1 MDLNI
6 LVIVFKVVSL
16 LAALTLVY
24 AVRYVDFRSA
34 RMGVVLLVAA
44 GTSALNIAALILRT
58 SRMVE
63 VSLCGTGLLTLL
75 SFVLAITA
83 RGARPVKWSLIQRII
98 LVAVATMVFAPSYLY
113 PLGVGPIACQPK
125 SGVLPECVA
134 GVRTGSGSNPN
145 LILSESQ
152 SQVLGR
158 KVTLRKFKELENIHA
173 NEGSR
178 FKIIERELS
187 YKTHTPLFVAAET
200 PVLSFKGQAD
210 ILHFAGELSE
220 EVAQACDLEMV
231 SPYRIDFDSADRTP
245 VMLYH
250 GINGFMSAD
259 VFWKNQGNNIGVLRM
274 ELRLLIADLAKSILY
289 LESETTN

>member
-16 LAALTLVY
+16 LAALTLAY

-44 GTSALNIAALILRT
+44 GTSALNVAALILRT
-58 SRMVE
+58 CRMVE
-63 VSLCGTGLLTLL
+63 ASLCATGLLTLL

-113 PLGVGPIACQPK
+113 PLGVGPIACQTK

-220 EVAQACDLEMV
+220 EVAQACDLKMV

-259 VFWKNQGNNIGVLRM
+259 VSWKNQGNNIGVLRM